1 MPSKASCDFYAP
13 SGTSLHFWMSSE
25 PRNRMLNGPQI
36 ILNIKYLNSIVNFP
50 SLLVGFRRKN
60 VGSTLVGNIDFDFD
74 AEGDKVCSKESFQ
87 LFWRFSNERRG
98 ESVHRGLRGQVGG
111 RNRGKAPL
119 LQHCLNQ
126 IHERTHL

>member
-13 SGTSLHFWMSSE
+13 SGISLYFWMSSE

-60 VGSTLVGNIDFDFD
+60 VGSTLVGNIDFD
-74 AEGDKVCSKESFQ
+74 GINVCNDTNDINDSLYANPIDE
-87 LFWRFSNERRG
+87 
-98 ESVHRGLRGQVGG
+98 
-111 RNRGKAPL
+111 
-119 LQHCLNQ
+119 
-126 IHERTHL
+126 